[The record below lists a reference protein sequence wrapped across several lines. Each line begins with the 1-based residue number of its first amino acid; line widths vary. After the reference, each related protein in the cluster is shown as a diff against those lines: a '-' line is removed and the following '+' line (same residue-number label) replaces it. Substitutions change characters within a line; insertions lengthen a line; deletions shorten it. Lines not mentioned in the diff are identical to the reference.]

1 MNIYA
6 HVLQLLAEIEAE
18 LKSLSL
24 WQAELP
30 SAEALASRVPF
41 CIDTLTFEQWL
52 QFVFLVKM
60 QQLVVMK
67 LPLPTNVAIFPMA
80 EESFKQLA
88 ADTGR
93 LEKLILTFDNV
104 LGAQ

>member
-6 HVLQLLAEIEAE
+6 HVLQLLTEIEAE

-24 WQAELP
+24 WQAQPP
-30 SAEALASRVPF
+30 SAEALASREPF

-60 QQLVVMK
+60 KQLVVMK
-67 LPLPTNVAIFPMA
+67 LPLPANVSIFPMA
-80 EESFKQLA
+80 EESFKSQSV
-88 ADTGR
+88 DTRR
-93 LEKLILTFDNV
+93 LEQLILTFDNV